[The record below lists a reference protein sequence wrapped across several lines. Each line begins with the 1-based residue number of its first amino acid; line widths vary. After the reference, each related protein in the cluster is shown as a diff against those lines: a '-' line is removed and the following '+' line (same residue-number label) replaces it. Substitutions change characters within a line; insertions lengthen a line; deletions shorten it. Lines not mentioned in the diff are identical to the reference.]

1 MLIEK
6 KLSKL
11 AEITGS
17 KLVGEDSKFSKI
29 STDTRLLKKGD
40 LFLALKGENYDGHDF
55 IEAAIEK
62 GASSI
67 ISEIELDHQ
76 INYIKTKNNFNFLK
90 LLAKKVKTNFKGT
103 IFAITGS
110 NGKTSTKEITYRL
123 LSHFFEQKKIF
134 KSPKNWNNE
143 LGLYFSLLDLEASH
157 EIAVFELGTNSPG
170 EIFFLSKFLNPDN
183 GVLTNIGHAHLE
195 NLKSL
200 EGVAEE
206 KSDIFLNVRK
216 DGNCFA
222 RVDDKFKEIIINKSE
237 GKKLHFLEEINE
249 DAYSSNFDIS
259 FQSINEALNLRISI
273 EEKNR
278 LKKLLSNEISVSGRM
293 ERKIG
298 PKNTTLIDDTY
309 NANPDS
315 FLAAFKEISNLDF
328 NNKICVMGKM
338 EELGE
343 SSTKLH
349 DMIIK
354 EALKYFDHIFC
365 VDIFSKIS
373 DKKIKHISKHKVKKN
388 IKHFFNEDTLIL
400 FKASRSVKMETV
412 FKDI

>member
-1 MLIEK
+1 M
-6 KLSKL
+6 
-11 AEITGS
+11 
-17 KLVGEDSKFSKI
+17 
-29 STDTRLLKKGD
+29 
-40 LFLALKGENYDGHDF
+40 
-55 IEAAIEK
+55 
-62 GASSI
+62 
-67 ISEIELDHQ
+67 
-76 INYIKTKNNFNFLK
+76 
-90 LLAKKVKTNFKGT
+90 
-103 IFAITGS
+103 
-110 NGKTSTKEITYRL
+110 
-123 LSHFFEQKKIF
+123 
-134 KSPKNWNNE
+134 
-143 LGLYFSLLDLEASH
+143 DLEASH

-259 FQSINEALNLRISI
+259 FQSINEALNLKISI

-373 DKKIKHISKHKVKKN
+373 DKKIKHISKNKVKKN